1 MHNSCSLRIRTIFNS
16 EHIRA
21 SEEAE
26 RSFKLRAPEAWGQRL
41 SSLEVPLSL
50 GLAYLSPLPSPESS
64 KLFLFFLVYS
74 LPVTSKP
81 TNPEIRAG
89 FLALPAAGEQGLG
102 PQRKG
107 RGPQRSSGPKARA
120 EGGMTE
126 SRRLQGLEEMG

>member
-26 RSFKLRAPEAWGQRL
+26 RSFKLSAPEAWGQRL

-64 KLFLFFLVYS
+64 KLCFSSSRSTLYL
-74 LPVTSKP
+74 LPPS
-81 TNPEIRAG
+81 
-89 FLALPAAGEQGLG
+89 
-102 PQRKG
+102 PQTQKLG
-107 RGPQRSSGPKARA
+107 RGSWPCLLLVSRGWGLRGKDVGPKGAVAPKPELRG
-120 EGGMTE
+120 E
-126 SRRLQGLEEMG
+126 